1 VDASLARR
9 EARRAGS
16 RGLGVV
22 RDRAPDAKKNELK
35 PWRTRRFCI
44 APDANAGFVAA
55 MEDVLDV
62 YQRPYDAAR
71 PVVCLDETSKQ
82 LVAHTR
88 ARIAARPGRVACEDD
103 EYERCGVANVFIAVE
118 PIKGRCVARVTER
131 RAIEDFAHFVKHL
144 CDESYRDAESVVLV
158 MDNLS
163 THSIAA
169 LYATFEPEEAHR
181 IARKLEIHFTPK
193 HGSWLNMA
201 EIELSIMNRQCLDR
215 RIANMTEM
223 TTEVA
228 AWTASYNADPTP
240 IRWRFTTADA
250 RVKLARLYPRRAH

>member
-1 VDASLARR
+1 
-9 EARRAGS
+9 
-16 RGLGVV
+16 
-22 RDRAPDAKKNELK
+22 
-35 PWRTRRFCI
+35 
-44 APDANAGFVAA
+44 
-55 MEDVLDV
+55 
-62 YQRPYDAAR
+62 
-71 PVVCLDETSKQ
+71 
-82 LVAHTR
+82 
-88 ARIAARPGRVACEDD
+88 
-103 EYERCGVANVFIAVE
+103 
-118 PIKGRCVARVTER
+118 
-131 RAIEDFAHFVKHL
+131 
-144 CDESYRDAESVVLV
+144 